1 MRKYF
6 QRKDG
11 AEVKVLSL
19 CDLTGN
25 MVRPWAAA
33 GYHCTIVDLQH
44 QNGTTPAGG
53 EWENIDRVGCDVKRF
68 RPYLDRHCEFDIV
81 FAFPPCTDLAVSGSR
96 WMKEKG
102 LQGLIE
108 ALKVVEAC
116 RRICE
121 RSRAPWMLENPV
133 STISSYWRKP
143 DHTFHPYH
151 YGDPYT
157 KATCLWVGGGFRMP
171 PIKNPVEPTEG
182 SKMWLM
188 PPSEERANLRSATPK
203 GFAQAVFETMDPVI
217 RNKASA

>member
-1 MRKYF
+1 M
-6 QRKDG
+6 
-11 AEVKVLSL
+11 SL

-25 MVRPWAAA
+25 MVKPWADA

-44 QNGTTPAGG
+44 EDGWTGPDTL
-53 EWENIDRVGCDVKRF
+53 EWANIWRVGCDVKDFKPGYR
-68 RPYLDRHCEFDIV
+68 YIGGEWDIV

-102 LQGLIE
+102 LDGLIE
-108 ALKVVEAC
+108 ALQVVNAC

-121 RSRAPWMLENPV
+121 ASGVPWMLENPV

-157 KATCLWVGGGFRMP
+157 KATCLWVGGGFQMP
-171 PIKNPVEPTEG
+171 PIRNPVEPTEG

-203 GFAQAVFETMDPVI
+203 GFARAVFETMDPVI
-217 RNKASA
+217 QNKAKVKSSEM